1 MTDLRFAVMG
11 TGFWS
16 QFQLAAWKE
25 LDGARC
31 VALYNRTRAKAEL
44 LAQRLGVPA
53 VYEDPEEL
61 LRSERLDFVDVIT
74 SVETH
79 RWFTCLAASHG
90 VDVICQKP
98 MAPSLQDARAMLVA
112 CHEAGVKLL
121 IHENWR
127 WQTPIR
133 RFKDT
138 LDEGHTGKAF
148 RARID
153 YCSSFPVFEN
163 QPFLRDLDQFILTD
177 MGSHILDIA
186 RFLFGEAEVLF
197 CQTSRVHRDIR
208 GEDVATVLMRM
219 VSGTTVVCN
228 ISYASRT
235 EHEAFPQTFILVE
248 GEKGSLELASDYWI
262 RLTTEAGTHSKRY
275 PPPRFDWSDPVE
287 DVVHSSI
294 VPCNANLLAGLRG
307 EGQAETTG
315 DDNLKTLELIF
326 AAYDSARTFEAVRLR

>member
-1 MTDLRFAVMG
+1 
-11 TGFWS
+11 
-16 QFQLAAWKE
+16 
-25 LDGARC
+25 
-31 VALYNRTRAKAEL
+31 
-44 LAQRLGVPA
+44 
-53 VYEDPEEL
+53 
-61 LRSERLDFVDVIT
+61 
-74 SVETH
+74 
-79 RWFTCLAASHG
+79 
-90 VDVICQKP
+90 
-98 MAPSLQDARAMLVA
+98 
-112 CHEAGVKLL
+112 
-121 IHENWR
+121 
-127 WQTPIR
+127 
-133 RFKDT
+133 
-138 LDEGHTGKAF
+138 
-148 RARID
+148 
-153 YCSSFPVFEN
+153 
-163 QPFLRDLDQFILTD
+163 

-326 AAYDSARTFEAVRLR
+326 AAYDSARTGEAVRLR